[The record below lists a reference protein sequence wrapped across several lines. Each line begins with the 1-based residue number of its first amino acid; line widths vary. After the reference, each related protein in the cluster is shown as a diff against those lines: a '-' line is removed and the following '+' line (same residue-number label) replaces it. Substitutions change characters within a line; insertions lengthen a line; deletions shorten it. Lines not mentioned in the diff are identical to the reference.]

1 MKSPSKHQ
9 VNKQK
14 GMPHT
19 AIYIKPDF
27 KKNSNNDKRDSV
39 QHQKDKSSYA
49 KTEVKENKKGNLE
62 TNFTSIA

>member
-1 MKSPSKHQ
+1 
-9 VNKQK
+9 
-14 GMPHT
+14 MPHT